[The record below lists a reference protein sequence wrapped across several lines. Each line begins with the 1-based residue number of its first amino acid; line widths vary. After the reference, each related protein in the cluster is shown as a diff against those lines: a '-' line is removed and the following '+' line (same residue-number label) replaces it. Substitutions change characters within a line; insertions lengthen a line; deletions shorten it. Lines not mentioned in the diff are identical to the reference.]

1 MIHSKDRIVTT
12 KLQSRICVVYLY
24 RTTHLTADLIRF
36 LDAFEKHTRSSA
48 ARLCIVVKGTPSID
62 QSAAIQS
69 GVDALQDKFDTE
81 IFATP
86 DDCNAMVTY
95 WRAAQHLKCEFL
107 CFMNTYSEPL
117 VSGWLEKLA
126 TPVLSRIADVA
137 GATGAYEATLKE
149 TTFPNPSLRTNAFLI
164 NRELYLALEGV
175 DSADR
180 QAALMFENGQ
190 KSMTRQILE
199 KGGRVVVVNG
209 DGEAFDIHRCHEANA
224 FRSLGPQNLLVAD
237 NRTREYETA
246 DEETKAKLRRF
257 AWGGRKPRWRFFRSA
272 LRKARR
278 LCGLS

>member
-1 MIHSKDRIVTT
+1 MN
-12 KLQSRICVVYLY
+12 QAICIIYLY
-24 RTTHLTADLIRF
+24 RTTHPISDFQRFIKGLQKTTKPGSSRVCILIKGETSPEQAQQIA
-36 LDAFEKHTRSSA
+36 LALEWVSCAFETQVLYLKD
-48 ARLCIVVKGTPSID
+48 I
-62 QSAAIQS
+62 
-69 GVDALQDKFDTE
+69 GVDISAYAL
-81 IFATP
+81 A
-86 DDCNAMVTY
+86 
-95 WRAAQHLKCEFL
+95 AAQMNDQFL
-107 CFMNTYSEPL
+107 CFLNTYSEPL

-126 TPVLSRIADVA
+126 APVLSRIADVA

-175 DSADR
+175 ESADR

-237 NRTREYETA
+237 NRTREYEIA

-257 AWGGRKPRWRFFRSA
+257 AWGGKKPRWRFFKSA
-272 LRKARR
+272 LRRARR